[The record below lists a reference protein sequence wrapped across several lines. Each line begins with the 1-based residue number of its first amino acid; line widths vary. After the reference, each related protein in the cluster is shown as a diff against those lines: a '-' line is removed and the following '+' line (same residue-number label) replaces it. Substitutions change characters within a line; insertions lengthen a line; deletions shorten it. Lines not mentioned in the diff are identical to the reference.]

1 MKEAVSTIKAPAA
14 LGPYSQAIKVAGG
27 SLLFCSGQI
36 ALDPTSGELVGETA
50 AEQCQQVME
59 NLKAVIEAAGS
70 DMNHVVKTT
79 IFLADINDFGSV
91 NEVYGKYFGAAPPAR
106 ATAEGSG
113 LPKDAKVEIDA
124 VVVLKA

>member
-1 MKEAVSTIKAPAA
+1 MKEAVSTNKAPAA
-14 LGPYSQAIKVAGG
+14 LGPYSQAINVAGG

-36 ALDPTSGELVGETA
+36 ALDPTSGELIGDTA
-50 AEQCQQVME
+50 AEQCKQVME

-79 IFLADINDFGSV
+79 IFLTDINDFGSV
-91 NEVYGKYFGAAPPAR
+91 NEVYGKYFGADPPAR
-106 ATAEGSG
+106 ATAECSG

-124 VVVLKA
+124 VVMLKS

>member
-1 MKEAVSTIKAPAA
+1 MKEAVSTNKAPTA
-14 LGPYSQAIKVAGG
+14 LGPYSQAIKVTGG

-59 NLKAVIEAAGS
+59 NLKAIIEAAGS
-70 DMNHVVKTT
+70 DMDHVVKTT

-91 NEVYGKYFGAAPPAR
+91 NGVYGAYFGADPPAR
-106 ATAEGSG
+106 ATAECSG
-113 LPKDAKVEIDA
+113 LPKGARVEIDA
-124 VVVLKA
+124 IVMLKS